1 MGCYHCGDKIIGKPI
16 SKGDKDFCCSGC
28 LTVYEILSNNGLD
41 KFYEFNEQSGIKP
54 ATEGNA
60 KYTALDVPEI
70 FNDFIEFQNDEIYM
84 VTFFLPAIHCSSCIY
99 LLENLQKLNTDILE
113 SEANFTARTLSLSIK
128 KSRKLSEVASLLES
142 IGYKPELRRGKE
154 NKSSYDKKLLLQ
166 LGVAGFA
173 FGNIMLWSFPEYL
186 GMDEMFDDFRN
197 FSAYLTLGAAI
208 PVLLYSASGYF
219 ISAYTAIKTR
229 QLNLDIPIALG
240 ILVLFIKSTS
250 SILMQE
256 GSSYMDSFTGFVFF
270 LLIGK
275 WFQSKTYRNMSFD
288 NDPKAYFP
296 LGVHRVN
303 RTNQVEEVVKIES
316 IEKDDILKIFNEEI
330 IPCDAELISIKAVI
344 DTSFITG
351 EANLATL
358 KTGDKIYAGSKLIG
372 SAVQVKALSTTNRSK
387 FASIWNKSAK
397 TTKSIV
403 QNREN
408 LLSKYFLIIVGVV
421 STAAAITWA
430 FIDPNKILEI
440 VTSIL
445 VVACPCALAISFPF
459 VYGNALRK
467 LGKSGLYF
475 RNSHEIQKLNKINHI
490 VFDKTGTLTKDR
502 IEGVNYEGEEMST
515 EFMGQVFALT
525 RQSTHPYS
533 KSITNYLED
542 KVDQVDTITDY
553 NEVSGLGVEAKT
565 ANGNS
570 IKVGNAKF
578 TNAIEKFD
586 ESGSYLSINDKVVG
600 FFKFQSELREGIL
613 EEISRLQKDFKITLL
628 SGDHSTDKVLFND
641 LEHPIDMHFNLSPTD
656 KKNHI
661 LNFNKS
667 GDIVAFVGDGLNDS
681 EALAEAELG
690 ISVSEDEFRFTPK
703 CDAIIVSDQIKQLKS
718 FFKFGL
724 HAKKVLRTCMYFS
737 LVYNTIGISFA
748 FIGLVTPLFAAI
760 LMPISSISIV
770 LLSTFLIQPYK
781 IR

>member
-16 SKGDKDFCCSGC
+16 SKEDKDFCCSGC
-28 LTVYEILSNNGLD
+28 LTVYEILSDNGLD
-41 KFYEFNEQSGIKP
+41 QFYEFNQQSGIKP

-70 FNDFIEFQNDEIYM
+70 FDDFIEFQNDEVYIA
-84 VTFFLPAIHCSSCIY
+84 TFFLPAIHCSSCIY
-99 LLENLQKLNTDILE
+99 LLENLQKLNPDILT
-113 SEANFTARTLSLSIK
+113 SEANFTARTLSLTIK

-142 IGYKPELRRGKE
+142 IGYKPELRRSKD
-154 NKSSYDKKLLLQ
+154 KTSSYDKKLLLQ
-166 LGVAGFA
+166 LGFAGFA
-173 FGNIMLWSFPEYL
+173 FGNVMLWSVPEYL
-186 GMDEMFDDFRN
+186 GLDDMFKGFRN
-197 FSAYLTLGAAI
+197 FSAYLTLLVSI
-208 PVLLYSASGYF
+208 PVLLYSASAYF
-219 ISAYTAIKTR
+219 ISAYTAIRTR
-229 QLNLDIPIALG
+229 QLNLDIPVAIG
-240 ILVLFIKSTS
+240 ILVLFTKSAA

-296 LGVHRVN
+296 LGVHRLN
-303 RTNQVEEVVKIES
+303 KITEEEEVIKIES

-330 IPCDAELISIKAVI
+330 IPCDAELISKKAVI

-358 KTGDKIYAGSKLIG
+358 KVGDKIYAGSKLIG
-372 SAVQVKALSTTNRSK
+372 SAIQVKALSTTSRSK

-430 FIDPNKILEI
+430 FIDPSRILEI
-440 VTSIL
+440 VTAIL

-475 RNSHEIQKLNKINHI
+475 RNSHEIQKMIKVNHI

-502 IEGVNYEGEEMST
+502 IEGVNYEGEEMSA
-515 EFMGQVFALT
+515 ELKGQVFALT

-533 KSITNYLED
+533 KSITKYLEKTVNQID
-542 KVDQVDTITDY
+542 EITDY

-565 ANGNS
+565 TNGDT
-570 IKVGNAKF
+570 IKVGNAQF
-578 TNAIEKFD
+578 TNAQDKFN
-586 ESGSYLSINDKVVG
+586 ESGSYLSINDKVLG
-600 FFKFQSELREGIL
+600 FFKFQSQLREGII
-613 EEISRLQKDFKITLL
+613 EEINRLQKDYKVTLL
-628 SGDHSTDKVLFND
+628 SGDQATDEVLFKA
-641 LEHPIDMHFNLSPTD
+641 LEQPIDMYFNLSPTD

-661 LNFNKS
+661 IRFNES
-667 GDIVAFVGDGLNDS
+667 GDVVAFIGDGLNDS
-681 EALAEAELG
+681 EALEEAELG

-703 CDAIIVSDQIKQLKS
+703 CDAIIESDKIKQLKS

-724 HAKKVLRTCMYFS
+724 HAKKVLRICMYFS
-737 LVYNTIGISFA
+737 LTYNTFGITFA
-748 FIGLVTPLFAAI
+748 FMGYVTPLFAAI

-781 IR
+781 IK

>member
-16 SKGDKDFCCSGC
+16 SKEDKDFCCSGC
-28 LTVYEILSNNGLD
+28 LTVFEILSDNGLD
-41 KFYEFNEQSGIKP
+41 KFYEFNAQSGIKP
-54 ATEGNA
+54 VSETDA

-70 FNDFIEFQNDEIYM
+70 FDDFIEFQNEDLYL

-99 LLENLQKLNTDILE
+99 LLENLQKLNPDILE

-128 KSRKLSEVASLLES
+128 KARKLSEVASLLES
-142 IGYKPELRRGKE
+142 IGYKPELRRGKD
-154 NKSSYDKKLLLQ
+154 NKSSYDKKLLMQ

-173 FGNIMLWSFPEYL
+173 FGNVMLWSFPEYL
-186 GMDEMFDDFRN
+186 GMDDMFENFRN
-197 FSAYLTLGAAI
+197 FSAYLTLAVAI
-208 PVLLYSASGYF
+208 PVLLYSASGYL
-219 ISAYTAIKTR
+219 ISAYTAIRTR
-229 QLNLDIPIALG
+229 QLNLDIPIAIG
-240 ILVLFIKSTS
+240 ILILFIKSTS

-296 LGVHRVN
+296 LGVHRIN
-303 RTNQVEEVVKIES
+303 KITKEEEVVKIES
-316 IEKDDILKIFNEEI
+316 IEKDDVLKIFNEEI
-330 IPCDAELISIKAVI
+330 IPCDSELVSEKAVI

-358 KTGDKIYAGSKLIG
+358 KKGDKIYAGSKLIG
-372 SAVQVKALSTTNRSK
+372 SAIQVMALSTTNRSK

-430 FIDPNKILEI
+430 FVNPSRILEI
-440 VTSIL
+440 VTAIL

-475 RNSHEIQKLNKINHI
+475 RNSHEIQKLKSINHI

-502 IEGVNYEGEEMST
+502 IEGVNYEGEELS
-515 EFMGQVFALT
+515 EDLMGQIFALT

-533 KSITNYLED
+533 KSITRYFED
-542 KVDQVDTITDY
+542 KVDHFDVISDY
-553 NEVSGLGVEAKT
+553 NEVSGKGIEAKT
-565 ANGNS
+565 EDGK
-570 IKVGNAKF
+570 ILRIGNAKF
-578 TNAIEKFD
+578 TNATEIFE
-586 ESGSYLSINDKVVG
+586 ESGSYFSVDDRIVG
-600 FFKFQSELREGIL
+600 FFKFQSQLREGIID
-613 EEISRLQKDFKITLL
+613 EINRLQKDYKITLL
-628 SGDHSTDKVLFND
+628 SGDKATDEILFKD
-641 LEHPIDMHFNLSPTD
+641 LEQPIAMHFNLSPTD

-661 LNFNKS
+661 IRFNES
-667 GDIVAFVGDGLNDS
+667 GDVVAFIGDGLNDS
-681 EALAEAELG
+681 EALEEAELG

-703 CDAIIVSDQIKQLKS
+703 CDAIIESDKIQKFKS
-718 FFKFGL
+718 FFKFGF
-724 HAKKVLRTCMYFS
+724 HAKRVLRICMYFS
-737 LVYNTIGISFA
+737 LIYNTFGITFA
-748 FIGLVTPLFAAI
+748 FLGYVTPLFAAI
-760 LMPISSISIV
+760 LMPISSITIV

-781 IR
+781 IK

>member
-1 MGCYHCGDKIIGKPI
+1 
-16 SKGDKDFCCSGC
+16 
-28 LTVYEILSNNGLD
+28 
-41 KFYEFNEQSGIKP
+41 
-54 ATEGNA
+54 
-60 KYTALDVPEI
+60 
-70 FNDFIEFQNDEIYM
+70 
-84 VTFFLPAIHCSSCIY
+84 
-99 LLENLQKLNTDILE
+99 
-113 SEANFTARTLSLSIK
+113 
-128 KSRKLSEVASLLES
+128 
-142 IGYKPELRRGKE
+142 
-154 NKSSYDKKLLLQ
+154 
-166 LGVAGFA
+166 
-173 FGNIMLWSFPEYL
+173 
-186 GMDEMFDDFRN
+186 MFEDFRN

-219 ISAYTAIKTR
+219 VSAYTAIKTR

-240 ILVLFIKSTS
+240 IMVLFIKSTT

-303 RTNQVEEVVKIES
+303 KITEEEEVVKIES

-330 IPCDAELISIKAVI
+330 IPCDAELFSAKAVI

-372 SAVQVKALSTTNRSK
+372 SAIQVKALSTTNRSK

-408 LLSKYFLIIVGVV
+408 ILSKYFLIIVGVL
-421 STAAAITWA
+421 SIAASITWA
-430 FIDPNKILEI
+430 FIDPDRILEI
-440 VTSIL
+440 VTAIL

-475 RNSHEIQKLNKINHI
+475 RNSHEIQKLNSINHI

-502 IEGVNYEGEEMST
+502 IEGVNYEGEELSAALI
-515 EFMGQVFALT
+515 GQVFALT

-533 KSITNYLED
+533 KSITKFLED
-542 KVDQVDTITDY
+542 KVDVIEAVTNYT
-553 NEVSGLGVEAKT
+553 EFSGQGVEVKANNGDIIKLGSAKY
-565 ANGNS
+565 
-570 IKVGNAKF
+570 
-578 TNAIEKFD
+578 TNALHKFD
-586 ESGSYLSINDKVVG
+586 ESGSYLSVNGKVIG
-600 FFKFQSELREGIL
+600 FFKFQSQLREGII
-613 EEISRLQKDFKITLL
+613 EEINRLQKDYKITLL
-628 SGDHSTDKVLFND
+628 SGDKATDEVLFKD
-641 LEHPIDMHFNLSPTD
+641 LELPIDMHFNLSPTD
-656 KKNHI
+656 KKEYI
-661 LNFNKS
+661 MRFNEA
-667 GDIVAFVGDGLNDS
+667 GDIVAFIGDGLNDS

-690 ISVSEDEFRFTPK
+690 VSVSEDEFRFTPK
-703 CDAIIVSDQIKQLKS
+703 CDAIIESDKIKQLKS

-724 HAKKVLRTCMYFS
+724 HAKRVLRICMYFS

-748 FIGLVTPLFAAI
+748 FMGLVTPLFAAI

-770 LLSTFLIQPYK
+770 LLSTFLIQPYQ

>member
-16 SKGDKDFCCSGC
+16 SKEDKDFCCTGC
-28 LTVYEILSNNGLD
+28 LTVFEILSDNGLD

-70 FNDFIEFQNDEIYM
+70 FNDFIEFQNADIYM

-99 LLENLQKLNTDILE
+99 LLENLQKLNSDILE

-154 NKSSYDKKLLLQ
+154 KTSSYDKKLLLQ

-173 FGNIMLWSFPEYL
+173 FGNVMLWSVPEYL
-186 GMDEMFDDFRN
+186 GLDDMFENFRN
-197 FSAYLTLGAAI
+197 FSAYLTLLVSI

-219 ISAYTAIKTR
+219 ISAYTAIRTR
-229 QLNLDIPIALG
+229 QLNLDIPIAIG

-296 LGVHRVN
+296 LGVHRIN
-303 RTNQVEEVVKIES
+303 KITEEEEVVKIES
-316 IEKDDILKIFNEEI
+316 IEKDDVLRIFNEEI
-330 IPCDAELISIKAVI
+330 IPCDAELISTKAVI

-358 KTGDKIYAGSKLIG
+358 KAGDKIYAGSKLIG
-372 SAVQVKALSTTNRSK
+372 SAIQVKALSTTNRSK

-408 LLSKYFLIIVGVV
+408 LLSKYFLIIVGTV
-421 STAAAITWA
+421 STAAAITWS
-430 FIDPNKILEI
+430 FIDPGRILEI
-440 VTSIL
+440 VTAIL

-475 RNSHEIQKLNKINHI
+475 RNSHEIQKLNIINHV

-502 IEGVNYEGEEMST
+502 IEGVNYEGEEMSV
-515 EFMGQVFALT
+515 ELMGQVFALT

-533 KSITNYLED
+533 KSITRFLEE
-542 KVDQVDTITDY
+542 KVEHIDTITDY
-553 NEVSGLGVEAKT
+553 VEVSGQGVEAKT
-565 ANGNS
+565 IDGK
-570 IKVGNAKF
+570 ILRIGNAKF
-578 TNAIEKFD
+578 TNSQEKFD

-600 FFKFQSELREGIL
+600 FFKFQSQLREGII
-613 EEISRLQKDFKITLL
+613 EEINRLQKNYKVTLL
-628 SGDHSTDKVLFND
+628 SGDKATDEVLFKD
-641 LEHPIDMHFNLSPTD
+641 LEQPIDMHFNLSPTD

-661 LNFNKS
+661 IRFNES
-667 GDIVAFVGDGLNDS
+667 GDVVAFIGDGLNDS
-681 EALAEAELG
+681 EALEEAELG

-703 CDAIIVSDQIKQLKS
+703 CDAIIESEQIKKFKS

-724 HAKKVLRTCMYFS
+724 HAKKVLRICMYFS
-737 LVYNTIGISFA
+737 LTYNTFGITFA
-748 FIGLVTPLFAAI
+748 FLGYVTPLFAAI
-760 LMPISSISIV
+760 LMPISSITIV

-781 IR
+781 LR

>member
-1 MGCYHCGDKIIGKPI
+1 MGCYHCGDKIIGRPI

-28 LTVYEILSNNGLD
+28 LAVYEILSDNGLD
-41 KFYEFNEQSGIKP
+41 KFYEFNEQGGVKP
-54 ATEGNA
+54 DAEGNA

-70 FNDFIEFQNDEIYM
+70 FDDFIEFQNDEIYM

-142 IGYKPELRRGKE
+142 IGYKPELRKGKE
-154 NKSSYDKKLLLQ
+154 SKSSYDKKLLLQ

-186 GMDEMFDDFRN
+186 GIDDMFEDFRN

-219 ISAYTAIKTR
+219 VSAYTAIRTK
-229 QLNLDIPIALG
+229 QLNLDIPVALG
-240 ILVLFIKSTS
+240 ILVLFIKSTT

-303 RTNQVEEVVKIES
+303 KITEEEEVVKIES

-330 IPCDAELISIKAVI
+330 IPCDAELFSAKAVI

-372 SAVQVKALSTTNRSK
+372 SAIQVKALSTTNRSK

-408 LLSKYFLIIVGVV
+408 ILSKYFLIIVGVL
-421 STAAAITWA
+421 SIAASITWA
-430 FIDPNKILEI
+430 FIDPDRILEI
-440 VTSIL
+440 VTAIL

-475 RNSHEIQKLNKINHI
+475 RNSHEIQKLNSINHI

-502 IEGVNYEGEEMST
+502 IEGVNYEGEELSAALN
-515 EFMGQVFALT
+515 GQVFALT

-533 KSITNYLED
+533 KSITKFLED
-542 KVDQVDTITDY
+542 KVDVIEAVTNYT
-553 NEVSGLGVEAKT
+553 EFSGQGVEVKANNGDIIKLGSAKY
-565 ANGNS
+565 
-570 IKVGNAKF
+570 
-578 TNAIEKFD
+578 TNALHKFD
-586 ESGSYLSINDKVVG
+586 ESGSYLSVNGKVIG
-600 FFKFQSELREGIL
+600 FFKFQSQLREGII
-613 EEISRLQKDFKITLL
+613 EEINRLQKDYKITLL
-628 SGDHSTDKVLFND
+628 SGDKATDEVLFKD
-641 LEHPIDMHFNLSPTD
+641 LELPIDMHFNLSPTD
-656 KKNHI
+656 KKEYI
-661 LNFNKS
+661 MRFNEA
-667 GDIVAFVGDGLNDS
+667 GDIVAFIGDGLNDS

-690 ISVSEDEFRFTPK
+690 VSVSEDEFRFTPK
-703 CDAIIVSDQIKQLKS
+703 CDAIIESDKIKQLKS

-724 HAKKVLRTCMYFS
+724 HAKRVLRICMYFS

-748 FIGLVTPLFAAI
+748 FMGLVTPLFAAI

-770 LLSTFLIQPYK
+770 LLSTFLIQPYQ

>member
-1 MGCYHCGDKIIGKPI
+1 MGCYHCGDKVIGSPI
-16 SKGDKDFCCSGC
+16 SKDGKDFCCSGC
-28 LTVYEILSNNGLD
+28 LTVYEILNDNGLD

-54 ATEGNA
+54 ETEGNA

-70 FNDFIEFQNDEIYM
+70 FNDFIEFKNDDIYI

-99 LLENLQKLNTDILE
+99 LLENLKKLNTDILE
-113 SEANFTARTLSLSIK
+113 SESNFTARTLTLTVK
-128 KSRKLSEVASLLES
+128 KDRKLSDVATLLES

-154 NKSSYDKKLLLQ
+154 NKSAYDKKLLMQ

-173 FGNIMLWSFPEYL
+173 FGNVMLWSFPEYL
-186 GMDEMFDDFRN
+186 GLDDMFEDFRN
-197 FSAYLTLGAAI
+197 FSAYLALAAAI

-219 ISAYTAIKTR
+219 ISAYTAIKTK
-229 QLNLDIPIALG
+229 QLNLDIPVALG
-240 ILVLFIKSTS
+240 ILVLFIKSSS

-256 GSSYMDSFTGFVFF
+256 GASYMDSFTGFVFF

-296 LGVHRVN
+296 LGVHRKN
-303 RTNQVEEVVKIES
+303 KITGEEEVVQIEA

-330 IPCDAELISIKAVI
+330 IPCDAELINEKAVI

-358 KTGDKIYAGSKLIG
+358 KKGDKIYAGSKLIG
-372 SAVQVKALSTTNRSK
+372 SATEVKSLSTTNRSK

-408 LLSKYFLIIVGVV
+408 LLSKYFLIIVSIV
-421 STAAAITWA
+421 SAAAAITWA
-430 FIDPNKILEI
+430 FIDPSRILEI
-440 VTSIL
+440 VTAIL

-467 LGKSGLYF
+467 LGRSGLYF

-502 IEGVNYEGEEMST
+502 IEGVIYEGEELSP
-515 EFMGQVFALT
+515 QLIAQIYALT

-533 KSITNYLED
+533 KSITKHLEEGVEQID
-542 KVDQVDTITDY
+542 AITDY
-553 NEVSGLGVEAKT
+553 KEVSGQGVQAIT
-565 ANGNS
+565 STGDS
-570 IKVGNAKF
+570 IKLGNARF
-578 TNAIEKFD
+578 TNASKKYE
-586 ESGSYLSINDKVVG
+586 ESGSYISINDQVLG
-600 FFKFQSELREGIL
+600 FFKFQSQLREGII
-613 EEISRLQKDFKITLL
+613 EEINRLQKQYKITLL
-628 SGDHSTDKVLFND
+628 SGDQATDEVLFEGLNK
-641 LEHPIDMHFNLSPTD
+641 PIDMHFNLSPTD
-656 KKNHI
+656 KKQHI
-661 LNFNKS
+661 IDFNNA
-667 GDIVAFVGDGLNDS
+667 GDVVAFIGDGLNDS

-703 CDAIIVSDQIKQLKS
+703 CDAIIESDKIKNLKG

-737 LVYNTIGISFA
+737 LVYNTFGITFA
-748 FIGLVTPLFAAI
+748 FLGYVTPLFAAI

-770 LLSTFLIQPYK
+770 LLSTFLIQPYR
-781 IR
+781 IE

>member
-16 SKGDKDFCCSGC
+16 SKEDKDFCCSGC
-28 LTVYEILSNNGLD
+28 LTVYEILSDNGLD
-41 KFYEFNEQSGIKP
+41 KFYEFNEQSGVKP
-54 ATEGNA
+54 DNEGNA

-70 FNDFIEFQNDEIYM
+70 FDDFVEFQNDEIYM

-99 LLENLQKLNTDILE
+99 LLENLQKLNPDIVE
-113 SEANFTARTLSLSIK
+113 SEANFTARTLALTVK
-128 KSRKLSEVASLLES
+128 KSRKLSQVASLLES

-173 FGNIMLWSFPEYL
+173 FGNVMLWSFPEYL
-186 GMDEMFDDFRN
+186 GLDDMFENFRN
-197 FSAYLTLGAAI
+197 FSAYLTLLVAI

-219 ISAYTAIKTR
+219 ISAYTAIRTK
-229 QLNLDIPIALG
+229 QLNLDIPVAIG
-240 ILVLFIKSTS
+240 ILVLFTKSSS

-256 GSSYMDSFTGFVFF
+256 GASYMDSFTGFVFF
-270 LLIGK
+270 LLVGK

-296 LGVHRVN
+296 LGVHRI
-303 RTNQVEEVVKIES
+303 NQITKEEEVVKIES
-316 IEKDDILKIFNEEI
+316 LEKDDILKIFNEEI
-330 IPCDAELISIKAVI
+330 IPCDAELTSKKAVI

-358 KTGDKIYAGSKLIG
+358 KYGDKIYAGSKLIG
-372 SAVQVKALSTTNRSK
+372 SAIEVKALSTTNRSK

-408 LLSKYFLIIVGVV
+408 ILSKYFLIIVGVLSV
-421 STAAAITWA
+421 AAAIIWA
-430 FIDPNKILEI
+430 FIDPSRILEI
-440 VTSIL
+440 VTAIL

-475 RNSHEIQKLNKINHI
+475 RNSHEIQKMNKVNHI

-502 IEGVNYEGEEMST
+502 IEGVNYEGEELSSQL
-515 EFMGQVFALT
+515 MGELFALT

-533 KSITNYLED
+533 KSITKFLED
-542 KVDQVDTITDY
+542 KVDHVDAITEY
-553 NEVSGLGVEAKT
+553 NEVSGQGVEAKT
-565 ANGNS
+565 ANGDK
-570 IKVGNAKF
+570 IRLGNAKF
-578 TNAIEKFD
+578 TNAQKKFD
-586 ESGSYLSINDKVVG
+586 ESGSYLSINDKVIG
-600 FFKFQSELREGIL
+600 FFKFQSQLREGII
-613 EEISRLQKDFKITLL
+613 EEINRLQKDYKVTLL
-628 SGDHSTDKVLFND
+628 SGDQSTDEALFTD
-641 LEHPIDMHFNLSPTD
+641 LEQPIAMHFNLSPTD

-661 LNFNKS
+661 IQFNES
-667 GDIVAFVGDGLNDS
+667 GDVVAFIGDGLNDS
-681 EALAEAELG
+681 EALEEAELG

-703 CDAIIVSDQIKQLKS
+703 CDAIIESEKIKNLKQ

-724 HAKKVLRTCMYFS
+724 HAKRVLRICMYFS
-737 LVYNTIGISFA
+737 LTYNTFGITFA
-748 FIGLVTPLFAAI
+748 FLGYVTPLFAAI
-760 LMPISSISIV
+760 LMPISSITIV
-770 LLSTFLIQPYK
+770 LLSTFLIQPYRLK
-781 IR
+781 

>member
-16 SKGDKDFCCSGC
+16 SKDEKDFCCSGC
-28 LTVYEILSNNGLD
+28 LTVYEILSDNGLGQ
-41 KFYEFNEQSGIKP
+41 FYEFNEQSGIKP

-70 FNDFIEFQNDEIYM
+70 FNDFIEFENDDLYI

-99 LLENLQKLNTDILE
+99 LLENLQKLNPDIIS
-113 SEANFTARTLSLSIK
+113 SEANFTARTLTLNIR

-154 NKSSYDKKLLLQ
+154 KTSSYDKKLLLQ

-173 FGNIMLWSFPEYL
+173 FGNVMLWSVPEYL
-186 GMDEMFDDFRN
+186 GLDDMFEDFRN
-197 FSAYLTLGAAI
+197 FSAYLTLLVSI
-208 PVLLYSASGYF
+208 PVLLYSASPYF
-219 ISAYTAIKTR
+219 ISAYTAIRTK
-229 QLNLDIPIALG
+229 QLNLDIPVALG
-240 ILVLFIKSTS
+240 ILVLFIKSS
-250 SILMQE
+250 SSVLMQE

-296 LGVHRVN
+296 LGVHRLN
-303 RTNQVEEVVKIES
+303 KITEEEEVIRIES

-330 IPCDAELISIKAVI
+330 VPCDAELISEKAVI

-351 EANLATL
+351 EAALATL
-358 KTGDKIYAGSKLIG
+358 KKGDKIYAGSKLIG
-372 SAVQVKALSTTNRSK
+372 SAIQIAALNTTSRSK

-397 TTKSIV
+397 TTKSVI

-408 LLSKYFLIIVGVV
+408 LLSKYFLIIVGIV
-421 STAAAITWA
+421 STAAAITWS
-430 FIDPNKILEI
+430 FIDPSRILEI
-440 VTSIL
+440 VTAIL

-467 LGKSGLYF
+467 LGRSGLYF
-475 RNSHEIQKLNKINHI
+475 RNSHEIQKMNQVNHI

-502 IEGVNYEGEEMST
+502 IEGVSYEGKEIST
-515 EFMGQVFALT
+515 ELMGEIFALT

-533 KSITNYLED
+533 KSITKFLED
-542 KVDQVDTITDY
+542 KVNHIENIVDY
-553 NEVSGLGVEAKT
+553 NEVSGQGVEAKT
-565 ANGNS
+565 SNGNV

-578 TNAIEKFD
+578 TNAPKKD
-586 ESGSYLSINDKVVG
+586 NESGSFLSVNNEVLG
-600 FFKFQSELREGIL
+600 FFKFQSQLREGII
-613 EEISRLQKDFKITLL
+613 EEIERLQKQYKVTLL
-628 SGDHSTDKVLFND
+628 SGDQSGDEILFKN
-641 LEHPIDMHFNLSPTD
+641 LKEPIQMHFNLSPTD

-661 LNFNKS
+661 IRFNES
-667 GDIVAFVGDGLNDS
+667 GDVVAFIGDGLNDS
-681 EALAEAELG
+681 EALEEAELG

-703 CDAIIVSDQIKQLKS
+703 CDAIIESDKIQKLKS

-724 HAKKVLRTCMYFS
+724 HAKKVLRICMYFS
-737 LVYNTIGISFA
+737 LTYNTFGVTFA
-748 FIGLVTPLFAAI
+748 FLGYVTPLFAAI
-760 LMPISSISIV
+760 LMPISSVTIV

>member
-16 SKGDKDFCCSGC
+16 SKEDKDFCCSGC
-28 LTVYEILSNNGLD
+28 LTVYEILSDNGLD
-41 KFYEFNEQSGIKP
+41 QFYEFNQQSGIKP
-54 ATEGNA
+54 TTEGNA

-70 FNDFIEFQNDEIYM
+70 FDDFIEFQNDEVYIA
-84 VTFFLPAIHCSSCIY
+84 TFFLPAIHCSSCIY
-99 LLENLQKLNTDILE
+99 LLENLQKLNPDILT
-113 SEANFTARTLSLSIK
+113 SEANFTARTLSLTIK

-142 IGYKPELRRGKE
+142 IGYKPELRRSKD
-154 NKSSYDKKLLLQ
+154 KTSSYDKKLLLQ

-173 FGNIMLWSFPEYL
+173 FGNVMLWSVPEYL
-186 GMDEMFDDFRN
+186 GLDDMFEGFRN
-197 FSAYLTLGAAI
+197 FSAYLTLLVSI
-208 PVLLYSASGYF
+208 PVLLYSASAYF
-219 ISAYTAIKTR
+219 ISAYTAIRTR
-229 QLNLDIPIALG
+229 QLNLDIPVAIG
-240 ILVLFIKSTS
+240 ILVLFTKSAT

-296 LGVHRVN
+296 LGVHRLN
-303 RTNQVEEVVKIES
+303 KITEEEEVIKIES
-316 IEKDDILKIFNEEI
+316 IKKDDILKIFNEEI

-358 KTGDKIYAGSKLIG
+358 KVGDKIYAGSKLIG
-372 SAVQVKALSTTNRSK
+372 SAVQVKALSTTSRSK

-430 FIDPNKILEI
+430 FIDPNRILEI
-440 VTSIL
+440 VTAIL

-475 RNSHEIQKLNKINHI
+475 RNSHEIQKMIKVNHI

-502 IEGVNYEGEEMST
+502 IEGVNYEGEEMSA
-515 EFMGQVFALT
+515 ELKGQVFALT

-533 KSITNYLED
+533 KSITKYLEKTVNQID
-542 KVDQVDTITDY
+542 EITDY

-565 ANGNS
+565 TNGDT
-570 IKVGNAKF
+570 IKVGNAQF
-578 TNAIEKFD
+578 TNAQVKFN
-586 ESGSYLSINDKVVG
+586 ESGSYLSINDKVLG
-600 FFKFQSELREGIL
+600 FFKFQSQLREGII
-613 EEISRLQKDFKITLL
+613 EEINRLQKDYKVTLL
-628 SGDHSTDKVLFND
+628 SGDQATDEVLFKD
-641 LEHPIDMHFNLSPTD
+641 LEQPIDMYFNLSPTD

-661 LNFNKS
+661 IRFNES
-667 GDIVAFVGDGLNDS
+667 GDVVAFIGDGLNDS
-681 EALAEAELG
+681 EALEEAELG

-703 CDAIIVSDQIKQLKS
+703 CDAIIESDKIKQLKS

-724 HAKKVLRTCMYFS
+724 HSKKVLRICMYFS
-737 LVYNTIGISFA
+737 LTYNTFGITFA
-748 FIGLVTPLFAAI
+748 FMGYVTPLFAAI

-781 IR
+781 LK

>member
-16 SKGDKDFCCSGC
+16 SKEEKNFCCSGC
-28 LTVYEILSNNGLD
+28 LTVYEILSDNGLGQ
-41 KFYEFNEQSGIKP
+41 FYEFNQQSGIKP

-70 FNDFIEFQNDEIYM
+70 FDDFIEFQNDDVYI
-84 VTFFLPAIHCSSCIY
+84 VSFFLPAIHCSSCIY
-99 LLENLQKLNTDILE
+99 LLENLKKLNSDILE
-113 SEANFTARTLSLSIK
+113 SESNFTARTLTLTIK
-128 KSRKLSEVASLLES
+128 KSRKLSDVASLLES

-154 NKSSYDKKLLLQ
+154 KTSSYDRKLLLQ

-173 FGNIMLWSFPEYL
+173 FGNVMLWSVPEYL
-186 GMDEMFDDFRN
+186 GLDDMFENFRN
-197 FSAYLTLGAAI
+197 FSAYLTLLVSI
-208 PVLLYSASGYF
+208 PVLFYSASGYF
-219 ISAYTAIKTR
+219 ISAYTAIRTK
-229 QLNLDIPIALG
+229 QLNLDIPVALG
-240 ILVLFIKSTS
+240 ILVLFVKSSS

-296 LGVHRVN
+296 LGVHKLN
-303 RTNQVEEVVKIES
+303 DITNEEEVIKIES

-358 KTGDKIYAGSKLIG
+358 KAGDKIYAGSKLIG
-372 SAVQVKALSTTNRSK
+372 SAIQVKALSTTSRSK

-430 FIDPNKILEI
+430 FIDPSRILEI
-440 VTSIL
+440 VTAIL

-475 RNSHEIQKLNKINHI
+475 RNSHEIQKMNKVNHI

-502 IEGVNYEGEEMST
+502 IEGVNYEGKEMS
-515 EFMGQVFALT
+515 EELMGQVFALT

-533 KSITNYLED
+533 KSITKFLED
-542 KVDQVDTITDY
+542 KVDHVDTITDY
-553 NEVSGLGVEAKT
+553 FEVSGQGVEAKT
-565 ANGNS
+565 TNGNT
-570 IKVGNAKF
+570 IKVGNASF
-578 TNAIEKFD
+578 TNAKEKFN
-586 ESGSYLSINDKVVG
+586 ESGSYISVNDEVIG
-600 FFKFQSELREGIL
+600 FFKFQSQLREGII
-613 EEISRLQKDFKITLL
+613 EQINKLQKEYKVTLL
-628 SGDHSTDKVLFND
+628 SGDQTTDEVLFKD
-641 LEHPIDMHFNLSPTD
+641 LEEPINMHFNLSPTD

-661 LNFNKS
+661 IRFNES
-667 GDIVAFVGDGLNDS
+667 GDVVAFIGDGLNDS
-681 EALAEAELG
+681 EALEEAELG

-703 CDAIIVSDQIKQLKS
+703 CDAIIESDKIKNLKS
-718 FFKFGL
+718 FFNFGF
-724 HAKKVLRTCMYFS
+724 HAKRVLRICMYFS
-737 LVYNTIGISFA
+737 LTYNTFGITFA
-748 FIGLVTPLFAAI
+748 FLGYVTPLFAAI
-760 LMPISSISIV
+760 LMPISSITIV

-781 IR
+781 LK